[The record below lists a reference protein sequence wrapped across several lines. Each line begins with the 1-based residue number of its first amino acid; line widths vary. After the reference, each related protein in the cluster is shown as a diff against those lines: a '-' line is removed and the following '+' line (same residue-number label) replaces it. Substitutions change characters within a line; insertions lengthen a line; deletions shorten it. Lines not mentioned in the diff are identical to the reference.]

1 VKRKSFGIAVVLAIA
16 VLLQIACKQEP
27 DPAPEVSGV
36 TVIPGS
42 ITLAKGSGKTFSAA
56 VQGSNNPS
64 QSIIWTLEGTPAGTL
79 TTLSDTGFLSID
91 PDETAASLTVK
102 AVSVSNTSK
111 SGTSAVTV
119 DTSST
124 AAVTAVRVS
133 SAYFVVSK
141 GGALK
146 FTASVTGQ
154 EPIQAVQW
162 SIVETSAGPGTAIDS
177 GGVLTVDPEET
188 LKSITVK
195 AASVLDSTKA
205 GTLQVPILGPNIISY
220 NLNGVSIDLVLVH
233 PTGSQGFQR
242 NAAAGNVS
250 IITKPYYLQN
260 IVVTRELFREV
271 MGELPAYDR
280 PTVSGDSVWKRPMV
294 YVNWYMGIAFCNKL
308 SERLGLEPVYAV
320 SGITGWSGIDL
331 SQIPVVNNA
340 AWNAVTWDE
349 TKNGFRMPTE
359 MEYLWAAMGA
369 QNGGASVRT
378 SGYNKQ
384 FSGDNGRTDILDYCW
399 FAENRNGNGNNTRQV
414 GLKKPNEL
422 GLYDM
427 SGNVYVYCW
436 DSYPDTNAASAG
448 PPNGKLTDYKGAW
461 TSGPRRVML
470 KGSLFSSSAADCR
483 LGIRLNSSMAAN
495 NAGSDGMGFRI
506 ACNPYL

>member
-1 VKRKSFGIAVVLAIA
+1 MKKKFFGIAAVLAIA

-42 ITLAKGSGKTFSAA
+42 ITLVKGSGKTFSAA

-64 QSIIWTLEGTPAGTL
+64 QSIIWTLEGTPSGTL

-91 PDETAASLTVK
+91 PDETATSLTVK

-111 SGTSAVTV
+111 SGTAAVTV
-119 DTSST
+119 DTSGT

-133 SAYFVVSK
+133 SAYSVVSK
-141 GGALK
+141 GGALR

-154 EPIQAVQW
+154 EPIQAVEW
-162 SIVETSAGPGTAIDS
+162 SLLETPAGPATVIDS

-205 GTLQVPILGPNIISY
+205 GTLQVPILGLNIISY
-220 NLNGVSIDLVLVH
+220 NLNGLSIDLVLVH
-233 PTGSQGFQR
+233 PTGSQGFRR

-271 MGELPAYDR
+271 MGELPLYDR
-280 PTVSGDSVWKRPMV
+280 PTASGDAVWKRPMV

-320 SGITGWSGIDL
+320 SGITDWSGVGL

-349 TKNGFRMPTE
+349 TRNGFRMPTE

-384 FSGDNGRTDILDYCW
+384 FSGDNGKTDILDYCW
-399 FAENRNGNGNNTRQV
+399 FNENRNGNNTRQV

-427 SGNVYVYCW
+427 SGNVLAYCW
-436 DSYPDTNAASAG
+436 DSYPDTDAALAG

-461 TSGPRRVML
+461 TSGLRRVML
-470 KGSLFSSSAADCR
+470 KGSLYSSSATDTR
-483 LGIRLNSSMAAN
+483 LSTRLSTMWTY